1 VVELVEE
8 SRQFTD
14 VATGQADAAV
24 RVGLFALLAL
34 TVASVVLGSLIV
46 WFYLRRNVIRR
57 LNHLAGLMR
66 DLARGDLNVQVEA
79 SGSDELSEMARA
91 MQFFKHEAI
100 RKRELEIE
108 QQRAELQ
115 LRRHKE
121 ELEDTV
127 RERTLQLSDA
137 NTRLQQAVSD
147 HAEARARAEQ
157 ASGAKSEFLA
167 TMSHEI
173 RTPMNGMLGM
183 VRILADSPLEPSQ
196 REQLEIV
203 ASSGEALMSILN
215 DILDYSKIES
225 GHLECEVA
233 DFDLRQLIGAVVSLL
248 QPRARETGVALV
260 LDCDETVPRVLRG
273 DAGKLRQVLFNLVG
287 NGLKFTEQGE
297 VTVRV
302 RALAAEA
309 NAAHLRFE
317 VSDTGIG
324 IPESQR
330 ALVFD
335 AFYQMDS
342 SISRRFGGTGLGL
355 AICRK
360 LVEAMGGEIGVESA
374 VGKGSVFWFTLS
386 LEPGDARALEEP
398 APAVASSRLGPR
410 SILVVEDDE
419 VSRTVAACFLET
431 MGHKVAVASDGAQAI
446 EAVERNDFDAVLM
459 DISLPRMS
467 GIEATRRIR
476 GLAEARKRDVP
487 IIAMSAHVFRTEIDE
502 HLKAGMDA
510 FIGKPISPAGLE
522 RVLAQALLGEAAGEQ
537 PDDAEPAEQ
546 PWVDCRALIEDLQ
559 ALGPERMQKLVD
571 LFLESTPQRMAAIA
585 DAIGQGDF
593 EALGFAAHGL
603 KSAATSLGLMRLA
616 DRLEAMETAAAG
628 GQAQTVRGLHR
639 DLESVYQTS
648 VRTLTE
654 TWQDLRPP
662 AAVTADRTRTD
673 SLLRVP

>member
-1 VVELVEE
+1 
-8 SRQFTD
+8 
-14 VATGQADAAV
+14 
-24 RVGLFALLAL
+24 
-34 TVASVVLGSLIV
+34 
-46 WFYLRRNVIRR
+46 
-57 LNHLAGLMR
+57 
-66 DLARGDLNVQVEA
+66 
-79 SGSDELSEMARA
+79 
-91 MQFFKHEAI
+91 
-100 RKRELEIE
+100 
-108 QQRAELQ
+108 
-115 LRRHKE
+115 
-121 ELEDTV
+121 
-127 RERTLQLSDA
+127 
-137 NTRLQQAVSD
+137 
-147 HAEARARAEQ
+147 
-157 ASGAKSEFLA
+157 
-167 TMSHEI
+167 
-173 RTPMNGMLGM
+173 
-183 VRILADSPLEPSQ
+183 
-196 REQLEIV
+196 
-203 ASSGEALMSILN
+203 MSILN

-225 GHLECEVA
+225 GHMECETA

-260 LDCDETVPRVLRG
+260 LDCDEAVPPVLRG

-302 RALAAEA
+302 RALAADGH
-309 NAAHLRFE
+309 AAHLRFE
-317 VSDTGIG
+317 VGDTGIG
-324 IPESQR
+324 IPESQK

-386 LEPGDARALEEP
+386 LEPGDARALDEP
-398 APAVASSRLGPR
+398 APAVASSKLGPR

-431 MGHKVAVASDGAQAI
+431 MGHKVTLASDGAQAI
-446 EAVERNDFDAVLM
+446 EAVEREDFDAVFM

-537 PDDAEPAEQ
+537 LDDGEPAEQ

-559 ALGPERMQKLVD
+559 ALGSERMQKLVD
-571 LFLESTPQRMAAIA
+571 LFIESTPQRMRTIA
-585 DAIGQGDF
+585 DAVGQGNF

-616 DRLEAMETAAAG
+616 DRLEALESAAAG
-628 GQAQTVRGLHR
+628 GQAQTIADIYR
-639 DLESVYQTS
+639 DLESIYQTS
-648 VRTLTE
+648 VRSLTE
-654 TWQDLRPP
+654 TWRDLRSPT
-662 AAVTADRTRTD
+662 AVTPGRTRTD